1 MNLNLILLIALLLAA
16 FWTVLTIRLVRS
28 VVGLALT
35 SAILSVIMFRLGSP
49 LAAVFELSVCS
60 GLISVI
66 FVTTIS
72 FTSRVSKERL
82 TVRRRERFVK
92 FWYLPVILIAAGLA
106 LMHLSRPPVFK
117 FPVASVTQDAQSVLW
132 NLRHL
137 DLLGQVV
144 VLLAGAF
151 GVVIL
156 FKEKK
161 DER

>member
-1 MNLNLILLIALLLAA
+1 M
-16 FWTVLTIRLVRS
+16 
-28 VVGLALT
+28 
-35 SAILSVIMFRLGSP
+35 
-49 LAAVFELSVCS
+49 
-60 GLISVI
+60 
-66 FVTTIS
+66 
-72 FTSRVSKERL
+72 
-82 TVRRRERFVK
+82 RRRERFVK
-92 FWYLPVILIAAGLA
+92 FWYLPVILIAVGLA

>member
-16 FWTVLTIRLVRS
+16 LWTVLTIRLVRS

-82 TVRRRERFVK
+82 SVRRRERFVK
-92 FWYLPVILIAAGLA
+92 FWYLPVILIAVGLA

-117 FPVASVTQDAQSVLW
+117 LPVVSAGPNAQSVLW

-156 FKEKK
+156 FKENK